1 MQPYSKACENNKD
14 PILSILK
21 SAFSNA
27 TSVLEIGSGSGQHAV
42 YFAPALAH
50 LSWQTSDV
58 LANHQGMMAWLD
70 AFPSPNLLPPLAL
83 DIAEPWQITQYDGMF
98 TANTLHIVSPQLV
111 EAFFEKVNRYL
122 AQNGTLCIYGPFN
135 YHGEFTSPSN
145 AEFDQWLKV
154 KDNTRGIRDFE
165 WICQLA
171 VKVGLELIT
180 DHEMPA
186 NNRLLEF
193 IKRY

>member
-70 AFPSPNLLPPLAL
+70 ALS
-83 DIAEPWQITQYDGMF
+83 IT
-98 TANTLHIVSPQLV
+98 
-111 EAFFEKVNRYL
+111 
-122 AQNGTLCIYGPFN
+122 
-135 YHGEFTSPSN
+135 
-145 AEFDQWLKV
+145 
-154 KDNTRGIRDFE
+154 
-165 WICQLA
+165 
-171 VKVGLELIT
+171 
-180 DHEMPA
+180 
-186 NNRLLEF
+186 
-193 IKRY
+193 